1 MKLHVTN
8 KGGVWEI
15 DYESEPMPE
24 ERFRALCGIA
34 YALIGA
40 AAVIGFFALF
50 AGAVG

>member
-1 MKLHVTN
+1 MKIHVEHDGT
-8 KGGVWEI
+8 VF

-24 ERFRALCGIA
+24 SRFRALCGIA

-50 AGAVG
+50 TGAVG